1 MPRLTGAD
9 MKLIKGL
16 FAAAV
21 LVSIL
26 LLISCQAL
34 ARHDQN
40 TRRDTLALVAKELPV
55 GASLS
60 DMKAF
65 LERHTARYA
74 LDDRFH
80 RVYGGFFPQSR
91 LDKDL
96 FDRAVQI
103 DLHFDEDHRFKS
115 AEVNINYTFL

>member
-1 MPRLTGAD
+1 

-40 TRRDTLALVAKELPV
+40 TRRDTLALVTKELPV

-80 RVYGGFFPQSR
+80 HVYGGFFPQSR

-115 AEVNINYTFL
+115 AEVNIYYTFL